1 MPRPRYK
8 SFHKHK
14 YPKKHQSPTA
24 PQQTPFDRNLI
35 RYTGLFFFLLIA
47 VTIYLTPGG

>member
-1 MPRPRYK
+1 MARQRKY
-8 SFHKHK
+8 FHKHK
-14 YPKKHQSPTA
+14 RPKKCPSPIQ
-24 PQQTPFDRNLI
+24 PKQVPFDRNLI